1 MSGVAWGCLST
12 SQVVV
17 GLLTA
22 LLCLGLAAAFG
33 ARARHHFLAG
43 RNWWGFGMVAGAVA
57 SGASATL
64 WVICTF
70 LGAPPFF
77 MGEILMPPCDGAKP
91 ERTEQTRAPVHSPC
105 ISVMTRRRA
114 AASSPSDPILS
125 PSRALLT
132 VRIWSTATSAGR
144 PPHRTCN
151 RERQAGCTVSST
163 GTPSPSATRGSGRPG
178 RRSPLDESSPS
189 RRPGS
194 NRERSNG
201 CRSA

>member
-77 MGEILMPPCDGAKP
+77 IGELQMPPCDGAKP
-91 ERTEQTRAPVHSPC
+91 ERAIVLHLT
-105 ISVMTRRRA
+105 SVPTNLY
-114 AASSPSDPILS
+114 D
-125 PSRALLT
+125 
-132 VRIWSTATSAGR
+132 WS
-144 PPHRTCN
+144 
-151 RERQAGCTVSST
+151 
-163 GTPSPSATRGSGRPG
+163 
-178 RRSPLDESSPS
+178 
-189 RRPGS
+189 
-194 NRERSNG
+194 
-201 CRSA
+201 